1 MISTFYSYGTSIFFL
16 ALSVQK
22 RILIMDTGKELLFFF
37 SALGAF
43 NGIILGVYFFF
54 FTKKKYL
61 TNYFLGALLFAL
73 SIRIAKSV
81 FVYFHPG
88 LPRMY
93 LQFGLTACFFIGPC
107 LFYFIKSAADEVN
120 IMPKSW
126 KWTLIFWAIVILSAG
141 IAFPYEE
148 YPKLWGDYF
157 VRIIYFQWFV
167 YIVLSGYTIRK
178 VLKKI
183 VSRKLKTTPAETW
196 FGMLFLG
203 NFLLFLFYFLS
214 IMRAPAVT
222 YISGA
227 VVFSFIL
234 YLIISIL
241 LYRKKTDD
249 LFLLNGQKPSGKR
262 IEESEAA
269 ILLEKLEN
277 TMAEKQLYKNPNLS
291 LQDLAQELSI
301 SSHQLSQFLNNNV
314 GKNFTSFIN
323 EFRISE
329 ACRIIIS
336 NDKITL
342 EAIGY
347 DVGFNS
353 KSTFF
358 AAFKKHTGTTP
369 LNYQLQALQT

>member
-1 MISTFYSYGTSIFFL
+1 
-16 ALSVQK
+16 
-22 RILIMDTGKELLFFF
+22 MDTGKELLFFF
-37 SALGAF
+37 SALGVF

-73 SIRIAKSV
+73 SIRIGKSV
-81 FVYFHPG
+81 FVYFDPA
-88 LPRMY
+88 LPKMY

-107 LFYFIKSAADEVN
+107 LYYFLKSAMEEIN

-126 KWTLIFWAIVILSAG
+126 KLIFLFWAILIVTVGVVL
-141 IAFPYEE
+141 PYED
-148 YPKLWGDYF
+148 YPKLWGGYF
-157 VRIIYFQWFV
+157 IRIIYFQWFV
-167 YIVLSGYTIRK
+167 YIVFSGFVIK
-178 VLKKI
+178 SILAKI
-183 VSRKLKTTPAETW
+183 ISRKYKTTPAETW

-214 IMRAPAVT
+214 IIGAPGAT

-249 LFLLNGQKPSGKR
+249 LFLLNNQKYSGKK
-262 IEESEAA
+262 IDLTEAA
-269 ILLEKLEN
+269 ILSEKLEN
-277 TMAEKQLYKNPNLS
+277 IMNDKSLYKNPNLS
-291 LQDLAQELSI
+291 LQHLAQELNI
-301 SSHQLSQFLNNNV
+301 SSHQLSQFLNNNLS
-314 GKNFTSFIN
+314 KNFTSFVN
-323 EFRISE
+323 EFRINE
-329 ACRIIIS
+329 ACKIITS
-336 NDKITL
+336 NDKLTL
-342 EAIGY
+342 ESVGY

-358 AAFKKHTGTTP
+358 SAFKKHTGTTP
-369 LNYQLQALQT
+369 LNYQMQALQA

>member
-1 MISTFYSYGTSIFFL
+1 
-16 ALSVQK
+16 
-22 RILIMDTGKELLFFF
+22 MDTGKELLFFF

-43 NGIILGVYFFF
+43 NGVILGVYFFF

-73 SIRIAKSV
+73 SIRIGKSV
-81 FVYFHPG
+81 FVYFHPE
-88 LPRMY
+88 LPKMY

-107 LFYFIKSAADEVN
+107 LYYFLKSAVEEIN

-126 KWTLIFWAIVILSAG
+126 KFMLLFWGTIIVAAG
-141 IAFPYEE
+141 ILYPYEY
-148 YPKLWGDYF
+148 YPEIWRGYF
-157 VRIIYFQWFV
+157 IKIIYFQWLV
-167 YIVLSGYTIRK
+167 YIVFSAFAIRG
-178 VLKKI
+178 VIKKI
-183 VSRKLKTTPAETW
+183 LNRKEKATPSEMW

-203 NFLLFLFYFLS
+203 NFLLFLFYFLA
-214 IMRAPAVT
+214 IMGAPGAT

-249 LFLLNGQKPSGKR
+249 LFLLNAQKVSGKK
-262 IEESEAA
+262 IETAEAVIIA
-269 ILLEKLEN
+269 EKLEN
-277 TMAEKQLYKNPNLS
+277 IMNDKSLYKNPNLN
-291 LQDLAQELSI
+291 LQDLSKEINI
-301 SSHQLSQFLNNNV
+301 SSHQLSQFLNNNL
-314 GKNFTSFIN
+314 GKNFTSFVN
-323 EFRISE
+323 EFRINE
-329 ACRIIIS
+329 ACKIITS
-336 NDKITL
+336 SDKLTL
-342 EAIGY
+342 ESVGY